1 MHPVASRVVRLV
13 ASGGSVAD
21 IVRRACVVTLK
32 YATGAKLASIRLLV
46 EAYRGCVNR
55 YIKVLWALP
64 EAQFGLDANTL
75 SKVPAGRLSER
86 YRSNALKQAIEIVI
100 STRRAAQAT
109 GSRTRCP
116 KFTGNLVLDA
126 KFVDV
131 EDKDVNPGNPFD
143 FVVRLS
149 TLEKGNRITIP
160 TCRTR
165 PLNKWLSRE
174 GAKLVQGCSLSE
186 DQLILW
192 VEIPEPGIPWAPQ
205 PEAKTMGADLG
216 MRKLLTVND
225 DRDRTAF
232 LGREYHTLQK
242 LIRRKKAGS
251 KARNRLLTERD
262 HLIGRALNAL
272 PWVHFDV
279 LGVEDLTGITRGKC
293 GFGKKKEFR
302 RQRLPWAHR
311 KVLKRISSKAAENP
325 VLVIAVDPRKTSR
338 ECPDCGCASALNRR
352 GEQFRCVACGHTED
366 ADGVGAHNI
375 RSRTLAILQKRR
387 GWLVSHPDSPN
398 RAYSTTRRSIAS
410 RRLKKAR

>member
-1 MHPVASRVVRLV
+1 MHPVASSVVRLV
-13 ASGGSVAD
+13 ALGGSVAD

-143 FVVRLS
+143 LVVRSS
-149 TLEKGNRITIP
+149 TLEKGNRI
-160 TCRTR
+160 
-165 PLNKWLSRE
+165 
-174 GAKLVQGCSLSE
+174 VQGCSLSE

-192 VEIPEPGIPWAPQ
+192 VEIPEPEIPWTPPQ
-205 PEAKTMGADLG
+205 DAKTMGADLG
-216 MRKLLTVND
+216 MRKLLTVSD

-232 LGREYHTLQK
+232 LGREYHALQK

-251 KARNRLLTERD
+251 KTRNRLLTERD

-272 PWVHFDV
+272 PWGHFDV

-302 RQRLPWAHR
+302 RQRLPWARR
-311 KVLKRISSKAAENP
+311 KVLKRISSKAAENR

-375 RSRTLAILQKRR
+375 CSRTLAILQKRR
-387 GWLVSHPDSPN
+387 GWLVSHPDCPN
-398 RAYSTTRRSIAS
+398 RAYSTTRRSVAS
-410 RRLKKAR
+410 RRLKKARWYFCISDGQL